1 MLDRR
6 TLIAALPLL
15 LALRAPGAS
24 KLLDRAIARAG
35 GAEALR
41 RARVLRW
48 TGTATVVA
56 GGKTVQIGVDT
67 TVEPFVRARSTSWLL
82 EQGPDARRAIVIEP
96 GDAWLERRGVRLP
109 IPKRMEVHER
119 QQFSIYG
126 LMRLVDLRAAAVSV
140 TPAGNALRVR
150 HPAAPE
156 TLLLFDDRA
165 TLVVAEN
172 QVPSADDGTP
182 ILQRFRFADHRMASG
197 TRWPHDIR
205 IDQNGRPFFNLR
217 IASFSAG

>member
-15 LALRAPGAS
+15 LALRAPTES
-24 KLLDRAIARAG
+24 DLLDRAIIRAG

-48 TGTATVVA
+48 TGTAIVHA
-56 GGKTVQIGVDT
+56 GGRTVQMGVDT
-67 TVEPFVRARSTSWLL
+67 MVEPFVRARSDSWLL
-82 EQGPDARRAIVIEP
+82 EQGPDARRAIVLEP

-119 QQFSIYG
+119 QQFAIYG
-126 LMRLVDLRAAAVSV
+126 LMRLVDLRNARV
-140 TPAGNALRVR
+140 TLTADTMRVR

-156 TLLLFDDRA
+156 TLLLFDEQA
-165 TLVVAEN
+165 TLVGAEN
-172 QVPSADDGTP
+172 QVSSAEDGTP
-182 ILQRFRFADHRMASG
+182 ILQRFYFADHRLAG
-197 TRWPHDIR
+197 GIRWPHQVR
-205 IDQNGRPFFNLR
+205 IDQNGRPFFELR